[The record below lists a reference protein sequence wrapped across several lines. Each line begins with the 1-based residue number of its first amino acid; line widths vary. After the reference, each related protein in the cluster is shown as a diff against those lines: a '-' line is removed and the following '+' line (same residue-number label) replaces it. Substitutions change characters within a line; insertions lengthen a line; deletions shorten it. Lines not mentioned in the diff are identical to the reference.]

1 MDADASRTELSPGKY
16 ETQGDGYDCNQREQ
30 KPPSGFARQLRSLL
44 DGWGDYGAGFVLV
57 YCGNEAV
64 AALGQSFDKSRCVG
78 IVSQGCANLSNREV
92 QAVIKIYESVI
103 APDLLREFGSR
114 CHLAGPP
121 NQHRQYF
128 RWLGRQV

>member
-1 MDADASRTELSPGKY
+1 MDADASRAELTPDKY
-16 ETQGDGYDCNQREQ
+16 ETQGDGYDRNQREQ
-30 KPPSGFARQLRSLL
+30 KPPSGFARRWRNLL
-44 DGWGDYGAGFVLV
+44 DGCDYSGGFVLV

-64 AALGQSFDKSRCVG
+64 AALGQSFDKARCVR

-92 QAVIKIYESVI
+92 QALIKIYESVI
-103 APDLLREFGSR
+103 APDLLRQFGAR
-114 CHLAGPP
+114 YHLAGPP